1 VGKARPPRR
10 VAKISVFHRRCDGS
24 VLLKFDWDWRINDRV
39 WLEGD
44 LPMEEEFRV
53 AALVCSGPRWCGT
66 ALAMMAQL
74 AVASFGFSPSLWWCS
89 VLSRV
94 LFACV
99 VWVVAVVVFR
109 LCA

>member
-1 VGKARPPRR
+1 MGKARPPRR

-44 LPMEEEFRV
+44 LPMVEEFRV
-53 AALVCSGPRWCGT
+53 AAMVCNGPRWCGT
-66 ALAMMAQL
+66 ALATTAQL
-74 AVASFGFSPSLWWCS
+74 VVVSFGFSPSLWWCS
-89 VLSRV
+89 VLFCV

-99 VWVVAVVVFR
+99 VLVVAVVVFR
-109 LCA
+109 FGV